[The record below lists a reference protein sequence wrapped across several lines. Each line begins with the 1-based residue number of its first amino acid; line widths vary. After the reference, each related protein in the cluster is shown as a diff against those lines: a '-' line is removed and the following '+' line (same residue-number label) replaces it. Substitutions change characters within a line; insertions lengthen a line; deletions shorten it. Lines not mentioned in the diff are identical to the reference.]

1 MSSDEEVSS
10 VESNDGFGDVQP
22 DPESDDDDG
31 ESGTRFTIR
40 FEKPDGP
47 IGEYKYQST
56 FFLHILIISQII
68 N

>member
-22 DPESDDDDG
+22 DPEGDDDDE

-47 IGEYKYQST
+47 IGEYQVPIN
-56 FFLHILIISQII
+56 FLLTYSYYIS
-68 N
+68 NY